1 MKCKNNEKADTWK
14 AIAKANHLRDTAV
27 STMLTNSNIHNVT
40 VSIRHRK
47 ESGLIVANFC
57 QKNVPKQPDSVS
69 KAKDAIE
76 KAVNVVKANLPKAVC
91 FVLHCFF
98 SPFENYILLL

>member
-1 MKCKNNEKADTWK
+1 MKCKNDQKADNWK

-47 ESGLIVANFC
+47 ESGLIVANFV
-57 QKNVPKQPDSVS
+57 QKNVPQRPDSVS
-69 KAKDAIE
+69 KAKNAIE
-76 KAVNVVKANLPKAVC
+76 RAVNIVKANLPKTVCHTLFVC
-91 FVLHCFF
+91 FFG
-98 SPFENYILLL
+98 